1 MFFNRNK
8 SQKDSRVRFQHRQF
22 KRQLQDARDY
32 KRPVYQTRQTVWQIF
47 FSKIGLGTIRAKI
60 FLIIIIAL
68 AIYLAY
74 IPNVFTIKEIQISGA
89 TANLQAETADNVKT
103 FFKKNALSG
112 QNNLL
117 LLSKNRLADY
127 LLENNKNISRVD
139 GIRKKFPNRLIINL
153 QPRIAQYLVE
163 ANHKSF
169 IVAND
174 GLILEETELTAAS
187 STDSQLIPFTIS
199 QDLDSMPLRNIF
211 GQNLLQTLQT
221 LNRQLPQI
229 TSSRIKS
236 FAAGGPDEPDL
247 DVHLDA
253 GYKILFDSKSDLD
266 LTLERLK
273 ILLSQISPADLK
285 KLYYLDMRIKNR
297 GYVCFKN
304 TACAVENPT
313 TATTTIP
320 SL

>member
-1 MFFNRNK
+1 MFLNRNK

-32 KRPVYQTRQTVWQIF
+32 KRPVYQTRQTAWQIF
-47 FSKIGLGTIRAKI
+47 SSKIGLGTTRTKI

-74 IPNVFTIKEIQISGA
+74 IPNFLTIKNIQISGA
-89 TANLQAETADNVKT
+89 TANLQAETTDNVKA

-112 QNNLL
+112 QHNLL

-127 LLENNKNISRVD
+127 LLQNNKNISRVND
-139 GIRKKFPNRLIINL
+139 IRKKFPNQLIINL

-163 ANHKSF
+163 ANNKSF

-174 GLILEETELTAAS
+174 GLILEETELVATS

-199 QDLDSMPLRNIF
+199 QDLNGRPFQNMF
-211 GQNLLQTLQT
+211 GENLLQTLQT
-221 LNRQLPQI
+221 LNQQLSQI

-236 FAAGGPDEPDL
+236 FVAAGLDEPDL
-247 DVHLDA
+247 AVYLDA

-266 LTLERLK
+266 LTLGRLK
-273 ILLSQISPADLK
+273 ILLSQISPADIK

-297 GYVCFKN
+297 GYACFKN
-304 TACAVENPT
+304 TACAVESST
-313 TATTTIP
+313 TATTTTP